1 MEAQEERYEYQQ
13 EDAAKVV
20 RGMYRPTR
28 VEELRSLLR
37 EEYLIQLHTM
47 RRVEGVR
54 DKRKALIVTPRFLV
68 VGDVVGIDPDHVNI
82 IVINAKIITPESRFK
97 ASKLLIRGD
106 QVQHILLVEPSDVDE
121 VVKAM
126 ASL

>member
-20 RGMYRPTR
+20 RGMYKPTR

-47 RRVEGVR
+47 RKVEGVR
-54 DKRKALIVTPRFLV
+54 DRRKAVVVTPKFVV
-68 VGDVVGIDPDHVNI
+68 VGDVVGVDPDHVNI
-82 IVINAKIITPESRFK
+82 IVINAKIVTPESRFK

-106 QVQHILLVEPSDVDE
+106 QVQHILLVEPDYVDE
-121 VVKAM
+121 AVEALKP
-126 ASL
+126 